1 MTKIGT
7 AFGVTVTVRNK
18 RVLLIGIALI
28 ALGFCMPLM
37 FTVGNFRVQYF
48 LKSALRNE
56 ERLDLI
62 DAALRLV
69 ALNAIR
75 ALPHY
80 CGAFLVADTLEFRRG
95 ERNAWYCSGG
105 LILLLLYVTYR
116 SVDAA
121 YGTSYGIY
129 YDFGLPALVAA
140 LLIILFDRLD
150 YRYIAL
156 GKKSAFVATQLIA
169 WQFLDIMPAADFL
182 PVGRGEMSQAI
193 KVAGSL
199 LDGESALNTLGAL
212 GTGLFVFCTLLL
224 FILLR
229 DENYLR
235 EMDALREQNAAIRNK
250 ARMNEMRNR
259 TYQEIQHLVHD
270 LKSPLTVVQT
280 LVGVFKLECELE
292 EERQPERL
300 ELLERVENAVDQMSR
315 MISEI
320 LYQDKT
326 TLVTVDKLMR
336 RVLAQISIEDY
347 APYVHQEMEDPG
359 AMIRVNGILFCRVLV
374 NLVQN
379 AAHAIQKGR
388 APNITIRSDTDE
400 TWVRFQ
406 VIDNGKGIEEQKL
419 QDIWSRGYSGTDSS
433 GLGLFFVRS
442 VVERMGGMVDLWSAV
457 GKGTVITLC
466 IPKEEQN
473 GTETERDDP
482 VH

>member
-1 MTKIGT
+1 MKIGT
-7 AFGVTVTVRNK
+7 AFGVTVSVRSK
-18 RVLLIGIALI
+18 RVLLIGIGLI
-28 ALGFCMPLM
+28 VLSFCMPLL
-37 FTVGNFRVQYF
+37 FTVDNFRVRYF
-48 LKSALRNE
+48 LGLALRYE

-69 ALNAIR
+69 ALNTIR

-80 CGAFLVADTLEFRRG
+80 CGAFLVADALEFRRG
-95 ERNAWYCSGG
+95 ERTVWYCSAG
-105 LILLLLYVTYR
+105 LILLLLYATYR
-116 SVDAA
+116 SIDAI
-121 YGTSYGIY
+121 YGIY
-129 YDFGLPALVAA
+129 YDFGLPAIVAA

-150 YRYIAL
+150 YKYIAM

-169 WQFLDIMPAADFL
+169 WQFLDIMPAAAFL
-182 PVGRGEMSQAI
+182 PVGRGEMSQSI
-193 KVAGSL
+193 KLAGSL

-212 GTGLFVFCTLLL
+212 GTGLFVFCTVLL

-292 EERQPERL
+292 EEGQPERM

-320 LYQDKT
+320 LYRDQT

-347 APYVHQEMEDPG
+347 APYVHQEIEEPG
-359 AMIRVNGILFCRVLV
+359 TMVRVNGILFCRVLV

-388 APNITIRSDTDE
+388 TPNITIRSDTDE

-419 QDIWSRGYSGTDSS
+419 QEIWSRGYSGTDSS

-473 GTETERDDP
+473 GTETERDDL